1 MIKPLKVLG
10 LTLALAS
17 VSVYAGNPQRVG
29 EAGAAELLINPWAMN
44 SGMNNANVAGARG
57 VEAIFMNVAGTAFT
71 EGTEVAFSNTQWL
84 VGADMAINA
93 FGLTQS
99 VGENGVL
106 GLSLTS
112 VNYGQIDI
120 TTENMPD
127 GGLGTFAPNA
137 VIITSSYAQKFTET
151 IYGGVNLKIFNQS
164 LANLS
169 ATAICVDAGVQYVT
183 GSRNHIRFGI
193 NLKNIGPSVSFR
205 GDGLDVPLTV
215 PGEGNYNQ
223 SFQSRSA
230 AFELPSTLNLG
241 GAYDFDLGSDLR
253 LTAMGTFNSNS
264 FQKDEYHV
272 GGEIAFQEKFMLR
285 AGYIFF
291 DNRIDGVQTNA
302 FTGFASGLSIDLP
315 MSSSDDT
322 RFAIDFSYRQ
332 TRAPFMGTYSAG
344 LRVMF

>member
-1 MIKPLKVLG
+1 MIKPLKVIG
-10 LTLALAS
+10 LALAV
-17 VSVYAGNPQRVG
+17 VSAPLYAGNPQRVG
-29 EAGAAELLINPWAMN
+29 EAGASELLINPWSMN

-71 EGTEVAFSNTQWL
+71 EGTEVAFSNTQWMI
-84 VGADMAINA
+84 GADMAINA

-106 GLSLTS
+106 GLSLTN
-112 VNYGQIDI
+112 VNYGNIDV

-127 GGLGTFAPNA
+127 GGLGTFSPNA
-137 VIITSSYAQKFTET
+137 TIITGSYAQKFTET
-151 IYGGVNLKIFNQS
+151 IYGGVNLKVFNQA
-164 LANLS
+164 LNNLS
-169 ATAICVDAGVQYVT
+169 ATALCIDAGVQYVT

-215 PGEGNYNQ
+215 PGQGNYTQ

-264 FQKDEYHV
+264 FQKDEYHLA
-272 GGEIAFQEKFMLR
+272 GEVAFQEKFMLR

-302 FTGFASGLSIDLP
+302 FTGFASGLTIDLP
-315 MSSSDDT
+315 LSQDDNT
-322 RFAIDFSYRQ
+322 RFALDFSYRQ